1 MTSRSKLHQYT
12 RILKEQP
19 VQVVAGNNKTC
30 YFVHPGALSGCH
42 TSALNA
48 RVNGPWK
55 ENGGDGPIDWTDFDE
70 ETVECVLSYFYVQ
83 DYCVPSSEPEQPSL
97 CESGDVTKARIEP
110 ISLKAGSVPADDPT
124 FQIPLTPL
132 SQCLRIGLPAETVQT
147 AAGGLTQRKLENS
160 DDGPAVEIVLH
171 AKVYCFAHRF
181 LISDLESFALQR
193 LTQVLVAVDPRKDNL
208 FPYLADAVR
217 VVYNSTPGAQLQVNP
232 ARKLLSQY
240 VALNYTVL
248 ANEQLMQLLD
258 EGGEFLAD
266 LSQKLARRL
275 TASDTETQSMRKHI
289 ARLQDLTD
297 KLKADS
303 DKKESELKKLR
314 GNVGRSESS
323 FAFGG
328 GGFGGFGS
336 TQVRK

>member
-1 MTSRSKLHQYT
+1 MYPAQSLSNSVYIRAARLPKVGQAWLCKLSQSWLIQST
-12 RILKEQP
+12 
-19 VQVVAGNNKTC
+19 
-30 YFVHPGALSGCH
+30 
-42 TSALNA
+42 
-48 RVNGPWK
+48 
-55 ENGGDGPIDWTDFDE
+55 
-70 ETVECVLSYFYVQ
+70 
-83 DYCVPSSEPEQPSL
+83 
-97 CESGDVTKARIEP
+97 ARIEP
-110 ISLKAGSVPADDPT
+110 ISLKAGSVPADEPT
-124 FQIPLTPL
+124 FQRPLTPL
-132 SQCLRIGLPAETVQT
+132 SQCLRIGLPAETIET

-193 LTQVLVAVDPRKDNL
+193 LTQVLIAVDPRKDNL

-217 VVYNSTPGAQLQVNP
+217 VIYNSTPGALVQVNP

-240 VALNYTVL
+240 VALNYTLL
-248 ANEQLMQLLD
+248 ANEQLVRLLD

-303 DKKESELKKLR
+303 DKKERELKKLR
-314 GNVGRSESS
+314 GIPGRSESS

-336 TQVRK
+336 T